1 MRPTGSPDL
10 IADRRRRALALL
22 DEGHSLTTVARKIG
36 CAPSSV
42 MRWRNLRNEKGDEV
56 FNVRLPPGR
65 PSRLNA
71 KQLKKLERIL
81 LKGPLA
87 CGYKTDLW
95 TTQRIADVIKSEF
108 GVSYHR
114 DNIGRMM
121 KKLGWSHQKPDRR
134 AIEQKKDQVEKW
146 KNEDWPRVKKTP
158 NGWAP
163 ISSSSTS
170 QGSC

>member
-10 IADRRRRALALL
+10 IADRRRRALNLL
-22 DEGHSLTTVARKIG
+22 DNGFSLNAVARQIG

-42 MRWRNLRNEKGDEV
+42 MRWRDLRAKSSDGV
-56 FNVRLPPGR
+56 FKVHLPPGR
-65 PSRLNA
+65 PSRLA
-71 KQLKKLERIL
+71 ARQLRKLERIL

-87 CGYKTDLW
+87 FGYSTDLW
-95 TTQRIADVIKSEF
+95 TTQRIVKVIESEF

-114 DNIGRMM
+114 DHIGRMM

-134 AIEQKKDQVEKW
+134 AIERDDERIRKW
-146 KNEDWPRVKKTP
+146 KDEDWPRVKKTP

-163 ISSSSTS
+163 TSSS
-170 QGSC
+170 